1 MSGENNRIV
10 LVLTERPDDYSR
22 DLGRL
27 GLAPH
32 FTPKVSGLLDKLQ
45 DVAACGFVLEIDRVM
60 RTKRLERD
68 HLLKVIGSFPLLRTM
83 RKGEDCV
90 LSYLD
95 DLACFASNVK
105 AFSPRRV
112 RCHTRVPVRLNVLIA
127 SEDDLDF
134 EHALKTNLLDISVNG
149 GFAYGLDDFAGQEL
163 VRLRILELSDPAP
176 ILAHI
181 RWRKPWG
188 SPDIL
193 PGLGLLFVDIRPGQL
208 DELMTRYITPP
219 ERVDP
224 LSENI
229 CTEPRTA

>member
-1 MSGENNRIV
+1 MSGKNNRIV
-10 LVLTERPDDYSR
+10 LVLTERPDDYNR

-27 GLAPH
+27 GLVPH
-32 FTPKVSGLLDKLQ
+32 FAPKVSGLLDKLQ
-45 DVAACGFVLEIDRVM
+45 EIPACGFVLEIDRVM
-60 RTKRLERD
+60 RTKRVERD
-68 HLLKVIGSFPLLRTM
+68 HLLKVIGTFPLLRTM
-83 RKGEDCV
+83 RKGEDNV

-112 RCHTRVPVRLNVLIA
+112 RSYARVPVRLNVLLA
-127 SEDDLDF
+127 QEDDLGFDS
-134 EHALKTNLLDISVNG
+134 ALKTNLLDISANG
-149 GFAYGLDDFAGQEL
+149 GFAYGQTDFAGQEL
-163 VRLRILELSDPAP
+163 VRRRIMELSDPAP
-176 ILAHI
+176 IMAHI

-188 SPDIL
+188 SPNTL

-208 DELMTRYITPP
+208 DELMTRYMSPP

-224 LSENI
+224 LSENV